1 MIITFYYPLII
12 AITLKYFSFP
22 YNLLFSHVFLFSTLD
37 PRFLQTSTSEVASEE
52 NNELVVASRSSAFW
66 KCLPRCY
73 LRSRL
78 EVQSKLRTR
87 VGKYVCVRWMLVGFA
102 AEFRAAKCRRL
113 RALWVTGF
121 FRIVHGRW

>member
-1 MIITFYYPLII
+1 M
-12 AITLKYFSFP
+12 LKYFSFP

-37 PRFLQTSTSEVASEE
+37 PRFLETSTSEVASEE
-52 NNELVVASRSSAFW
+52 NNELVVAPRSSASW

-87 VGKYVCVRWMLVGFA
+87 VGKYVCVHWIRCWVPSGEVPSFASFMSYGFLSYRAWAMVITA
-102 AEFRAAKCRRL
+102 ASRTQNMDYYF
-113 RALWVTGF
+113 
-121 FRIVHGRW
+121 